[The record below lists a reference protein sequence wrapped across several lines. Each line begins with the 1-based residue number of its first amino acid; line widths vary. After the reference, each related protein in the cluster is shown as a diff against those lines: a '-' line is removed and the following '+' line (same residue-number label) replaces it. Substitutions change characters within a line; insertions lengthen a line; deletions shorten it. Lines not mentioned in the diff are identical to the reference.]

1 MKIAGYRMQARIGGM
16 DGIFVAHHNTKEMFG
31 FQYVPLEDMDECT
44 SGSYEAAERTF
55 KLGVAIM
62 EEALQTVMEHVTV
75 EVSAGR
81 TCSASAD
88 GSGGHLTGQIH
99 FDFRHCCRPIS
110 YEHFPWSSRKRS
122 ANVHL
127 PTWLD

>member
-1 MKIAGYRMQARIGGM
+1 MTSCALPTSNTRKPLLLFTAMCCYVKAAVYRMQARIGGM

-75 EVSAGR
+75 EVSAGE

-88 GSGGHLTGQIH
+88 
-99 FDFRHCCRPIS
+99 
-110 YEHFPWSSRKRS
+110 
-122 ANVHL
+122 
-127 PTWLD
+127 

>member
-1 MKIAGYRMQARIGGM
+1 MQARIGGM

-44 SGSYEAAERTF
+44 SGSHEAAERKF

-75 EVSAGR
+75 EVGDM
-81 TCSASAD
+81 AD
-88 GSGGHLTGQIH
+88 L
-99 FDFRHCCRPIS
+99 IS
-110 YEHFPWSSRKRS
+110 
-122 ANVHL
+122 
-127 PTWLD
+127 